1 MDDQN
6 WIRPFTAADHTH
18 FPNEASQTAVC
29 DDSLHAF
36 TIGKG
41 DERWG
46 WSAVFTIPG
55 LDDIYAIDGFVQ
67 PDKRRR
73 GAGSQLLHHLAGAM
87 GDGQLSYAVETTDCA
102 AAHFFR
108 ANGFY
113 VEHEE
118 WGLVHNNKQ
127 QRITRIITKKANLQ
141 VAPTRTTAIQWFL
154 QLYDATFAPHGWNQ
168 PFTAD
173 EVEHLLEDRAD
184 LLFLM
189 EDEQPIGFAW
199 LKLEGGVGEI
209 EPIGVLPAYQGKG
222 NGRFLLQ
229 TAIKQL
235 YERGAT
241 QVKIGVWCENETAVL
256 LYKSVGFHHRETLT
270 YYALDL

>member
-1 MDDQN
+1 MDEQN
-6 WIRPFTAADHTH
+6 WTRPFIAEDITY
-18 FPNEASQTAVC
+18 FPDGELKTAVC

-46 WSAVFTIPG
+46 WTAVFTIPG

-73 GAGSQLLHHLAGAM
+73 GAGSKLLHHLAGAM
-87 GDGQLSYAVETTDCA
+87 ADGQLSYAVETMDCA

-108 ANGFY
+108 ANDFY

-118 WGLVHNNKQ
+118 WGLVHDDKQ
-127 QRITRIITKKANLQ
+127 QRIAQISTKKECIQA
-141 VAPTRTTAIQWFL
+141 APTRTTAIQWFL
-154 QLYDATFAPHGWNQ
+154 QLYDAIFAPHRWNQ

-184 LLFLM
+184 LRFLM
-189 EDEQPIGFAW
+189 EGEQPIGFAW
-199 LKLEGGVGEI
+199 LKLEDGVGEI
-209 EPIGVLPAYQGKG
+209 EPIGILPAYQGKG

-229 TAIKQL
+229 TAINQL

-241 QVKIGVWCENETAVL
+241 QVKIGVWRENETAVL